1 MDFKKIEDAEVLALS
16 QTAPEAFGV
25 LIDRYHKG
33 FISKATRIL
42 GSKDDAE
49 DAVQDTFVR
58 IYKYSGKYA
67 AQEGVQFKSWAYKIL
82 LNTCYTRGRKMN
94 KENHIVAALDEEM
107 LAALPDSDA
116 AKERWLDSDEFMSAL
131 KRLPAMWSRLLS
143 YIVEGKSYEDMAK
156 LEGLTLGT
164 LRVRIHR
171 AKKEYRKI
179 S

>member
-1 MDFKKIEDAEVLALS
+1 
-16 QTAPEAFGV
+16 
-25 LIDRYHKG
+25 
-33 FISKATRIL
+33 
-42 GSKDDAE
+42 
-49 DAVQDTFVR
+49 
-58 IYKYSGKYA
+58 
-67 AQEGVQFKSWAYKIL
+67 
-82 LNTCYTRGRKMN
+82 MN